1 MKKLFLAA
9 MLILAFTV
17 NAFAIPS
24 SFSPVVKKAA
34 PSVVNISTTK
44 TVTRQIDPFFQDFFG
59 GMFGGTHP
67 FGFGN
72 SGLQKY
78 KSTALGSGFIIDR
91 DGYIVTNNHVI
102 EGAEEIIIKFQDD
115 REFKAEIIGTDPL
128 TDLALLKIDTKGANI
143 TPILLG
149 NSDTAEIGDWVVAI
163 GNPLGLGGTVTA
175 GILSAKGR
183 VLGDGPYDNFIQTDV
198 SINPGNS
205 GGPLV
210 NMDGEV
216 IGINTA
222 IIQSAQGL
230 GFAVPVNMLK
240 NILPKLK
247 KDGKVYRGWVGIVM
261 QPLDEQLAASF
272 GLSDTKGV
280 LIADVTKGE
289 PGDKAGLKAGDV
301 IVAVDG
307 RQAQTSRELAG
318 IIGSK
323 SPNERVV
330 LTIIRDGKRQN
341 ITVRL
346 GERPSN
352 NQTAANYY
360 NVKPKQRAG
369 DIVVKDIDAQ
379 QARKLGISNGVIIT
393 SLNEDTQAYKKG
405 LREGHVIVLLNN
417 KSVNNENDFYRI
429 YDKIKKGDLMAVKVV
444 LPNGSNFI
452 AFAKSE

>member
-1 MKKLFLAA
+1 M
-9 MLILAFTV
+9 
-17 NAFAIPS
+17 
-24 SFSPVVKKAA
+24 
-34 PSVVNISTTK
+34 
-44 TVTRQIDPFFQDFFG
+44 
-59 GMFGGTHP
+59 
-67 FGFGN
+67 
-72 SGLQKY
+72 
-78 KSTALGSGFIIDR
+78 
-91 DGYIVTNNHVI
+91 
-102 EGAEEIIIKFQDD
+102 
-115 REFKAEIIGTDPL
+115 
-128 TDLALLKIDTKGANI
+128 
-143 TPILLG
+143 
-149 NSDTAEIGDWVVAI
+149 
-163 GNPLGLGGTVTA
+163 
-175 GILSAKGR
+175 
-183 VLGDGPYDNFIQTDV
+183 LGDGPYDNFIQTDV

-205 GGPLV
+205 GGPLI

-417 KSVNNENDFYRI
+417 KAVNNENDFYRI

>member
-1 MKKLFLAA
+1 MKKIFLLVCVMA
-9 MLILAFTV
+9 LLSV
-17 NAFAIPS
+17 NAYAMPESFA
-24 SFSPVVKKAA
+24 PVVKKAA

-44 TVTRQIDPFFQDFFG
+44 TVTRQIDPFFDDFFG
-59 GMFGGTHP
+59 GFFGGNP
-67 FGFGN
+67 YGN
-72 SGLQKY
+72 GGGQKF
-78 KSTALGSGFIIDR
+78 KSSALGSGFIIDMN
-91 DGYIVTNNHVI
+91 GYIVTNNHVI
-102 EGAEEIIIKFQDD
+102 EGAEEIIVKLQDE
-115 REFKAEIIGTDPL
+115 REFKASVVGTDPL
-128 TDLALLKIDTKGANI
+128 TDLALLKIDTKGASI

-149 NSDTAEIGDWVVAI
+149 NSDSAEIGDWVVAI

-205 GGPLV
+205 GGPLI
-210 NMDGEV
+210 NMNGEV

-240 NILPKLK
+240 NIIPKLK
-247 KDGKVYRGWVGIVM
+247 QGKVTRGWIGVTL
-261 QPLDEQLAASF
+261 QPLDEKLAKSF

-280 LIADVTKGE
+280 LIADVSPGE
-289 PGDKAGLKAGDV
+289 PGDKAGLKAGDIV
-301 IVAVDG
+301 IAVDG
-307 RQAQTSRELAG
+307 KKADDSRTLVG

-341 ITVRL
+341 ITVKL

-352 NQTAANYY
+352 NQITSNYY
-360 NVKPKQRAG
+360 GGQPKQRTG
-369 DIVVKDIDAQ
+369 DIVVKDIEPQ
-379 QARKLGISNGVIIT
+379 MARNLGISNGVVIT
-393 SLNEDTQAYKKG
+393 NLNEDTQAYKKG

-417 KSVNNENDFYRI
+417 KAVNNANDFYRI

-444 LPNGSNFI
+444 SPNGSNFI

>member
-1 MKKLFLAA
+1 MKGQ
-9 MLILAFTV
+9 T
-17 NAFAIPS
+17 
-24 SFSPVVKKAA
+24 
-34 PSVVNISTTK
+34 
-44 TVTRQIDPFFQDFFG
+44 
-59 GMFGGTHP
+59 
-67 FGFGN
+67 
-72 SGLQKY
+72 
-78 KSTALGSGFIIDR
+78 
-91 DGYIVTNNHVI
+91 
-102 EGAEEIIIKFQDD
+102 
-115 REFKAEIIGTDPL
+115 
-128 TDLALLKIDTKGANI
+128 
-143 TPILLG
+143 
-149 NSDTAEIGDWVVAI
+149 NSDESEIGDWVVAI

-205 GGPLV
+205 GGPLI

-247 KDGKVYRGWVGIVM
+247 KDGKVSRGWVGIVM

-307 RQAQTSRELAG
+307 KQAKTSRELAG

-330 LTIIRDGKRQN
+330 LTIIRDGKKQN
-341 ITVRL
+341 ITVKL
-346 GERPSN
+346 GERPGN
-352 NQTAANYY
+352 NQIASNYY
-360 NVKPKQRAG
+360 GTQPKQRTG

-379 QARKLGISNGVIIT
+379 HARDLGISNGVVIVN
-393 SLNEDTQAYKKG
+393 LNEDTQAYKKG

-417 KSVNNENDFYRI
+417 KAVTNANEFYRI
-429 YDKIKKGDLMAVKVV
+429 YDKMKKGDLMAVKVV
-444 LPNGSNFI
+444 SPNGSNFI

>member
-1 MKKLFLAA
+1 MKKLYLTV
-9 MLILAFTV
+9 MIVLAFTV
-17 NAFAIPS
+17 NAFAIPT
-24 SFSPVVKKAA
+24 SFAPVVKKAA

-59 GMFGGTHP
+59 MFGGNHP
-67 FGFGN
+67 FSFGN
-72 SGLQKY
+72 GAPQKY

-91 DGYIVTNNHVI
+91 EGYIVTNNHVI
-102 EGAEEIIIKFQDD
+102 EGADEIIIKLQDD

-128 TDLALLKIDTKGANI
+128 TDLALLKIEPKGANI
-143 TPILLG
+143 APILLG
-149 NSDTAEIGDWVVAI
+149 DSDESEIGDWVVAI

-205 GGPLV
+205 GGPLI

-247 KDGKVYRGWVGIVM
+247 KDGKVSRGWVGIVM

-307 RQAQTSRELAG
+307 KQAKTSRELAG

-330 LTIIRDGKRQN
+330 LTIIRDGKKQN
-341 ITVRL
+341 ITVKL
-346 GERPSN
+346 GERPGN
-352 NQTAANYY
+352 NQIASNYY
-360 NVKPKQRAG
+360 GTQPKQRTG

-379 QARKLGISNGVIIT
+379 HARDLGISNGVVIVN
-393 SLNEDTQAYKKG
+393 LNEDTQAYKKG

-417 KSVNNENDFYRI
+417 KAVTNANEFYRI
-429 YDKIKKGDLMAVKVV
+429 YDKMKKGDLMAVKVV
-444 LPNGSNFI
+444 SPNGSNFI